1 VIGLLDPA
9 LFLPRSDPEVERDLD
24 RVIRTCRE
32 HAIQL
37 VPLDEYWRDL
47 WTDFARP
54 LERQLGPSAR
64 RAVQQLRK
72 LAEASTL
79 YAPALSSGAGKAWW
93 AGFSQLFGPQAL
105 GAPWEE
111 KMACAT
117 LRAVIADREVVMLT
131 RRVPGRNLAAHAAA
145 GSTLDET
152 TRWILH
158 VQPKGIGH
166 RQILCV
172 HHPRNLRER
181 WTARFDWRLPSSSDG
196 ARYPFCP
203 PASWWKAR
211 RRRTERS
218 SPSRP
223 GWTRTATAGHGP
235 TSPRAP
241 AITGTSSSS
250 HLPSGKRS
258 GSGRSTSWSSA
269 RLRGGHSRSAATRAR
284 RQAGQ
289 ANRHRLALLNG
300 ATSSLPQ

>member
-24 RVIRTCRE
+24 LVIRACRE

-47 WTDFARP
+47 WTDFAQP

-131 RRVPGRNLAAHAAA
+131 RRVPGRNLAAHAAS

-166 RQILCV
+166 RQILCI

-203 PASWWKAR
+203 PACWWKGATPAHRTIESKPAWLDTHGNGWAR
-211 RRRTERS
+211 PNIAQGAGYHWDVFIQSPALRQAVGLQQINVVEFGAPRS
-218 SPSRP
+218 EGKP
-223 GWTRTATAGHGP
+223 GQLHHVPDAKLGKL
-235 TSPRAP
+235 
-241 AITGTSSSS
+241 TGT
-250 HLPSGKRS
+250 GWRC
-258 GSGRSTSWSSA
+258 
-269 RLRGGHSRSAATRAR
+269 
-284 RQAGQ
+284 
-289 ANRHRLALLNG
+289 
-300 ATSSLPQ
+300 

>member
-9 LFLPRSDPEVERDLD
+9 LFLPRSDPEVERDLE
-24 RVIRTCRE
+24 RVIQSCRE

-54 LERQLGPSAR
+54 LERLLGPSAR

-79 YAPALSSGAGKAWW
+79 YVPALSSGAGKAWC

-117 LRAVIADREVVMLT
+117 LRAVIADHEVVMLT

-203 PASWWKAR
+203 PAYWWKGATPAHRTIESKPAWQDKHGNGWAR
-211 RRRTERS
+211 PNIS
-218 SPSRP
+218 QGAGYHWDVFIQSPTLQQSVGLQQINVVEFGGPLREGNP
-223 GWTRTATAGHGP
+223 GQLHHVPDAKLGKP
-235 TSPRAP
+235 
-241 AITGTSSSS
+241 TGT
-250 HLPSGKRS
+250 G
-258 GSGRSTSWSSA
+258 WSC
-269 RLRGGHSRSAATRAR
+269 
-284 RQAGQ
+284 
-289 ANRHRLALLNG
+289 
-300 ATSSLPQ
+300 

>member
-24 RVIRTCRE
+24 LVIRACRE

-64 RAVQQLRK
+64 RAVQQLRR

-196 ARYPFCP
+196 ARCPFCP
-203 PASWWKAR
+203 PAYWWKGATPAHRTIESKPAWLDKHGNGWAR
-211 RRRTERS
+211 PKIAQGAGYHWDVFIQSPTLRQAVGLQQINVVEFGAPRS
-218 SPSRP
+218 EGNP
-223 GWTRTATAGHGP
+223 GQLHHVPDAKLGKP
-235 TSPRAP
+235 
-241 AITGTSSSS
+241 TGT
-250 HLPSGKRS
+250 GWRC
-258 GSGRSTSWSSA
+258 
-269 RLRGGHSRSAATRAR
+269 
-284 RQAGQ
+284 
-289 ANRHRLALLNG
+289 
-300 ATSSLPQ
+300 